1 MKPGLFAAAVIATFV
16 VGFAVGRVSAPVP
29 PSPSPPLG
37 TGGPVFV
44 PPSGVPPLGGPSPAA
59 GRLEGT
65 VAEVIQVPNYTY
77 LRLQTAS
84 GDTWAAVSTTES
96 VRQGQQVRLAT
107 ATEMTGFTSKTLGR
121 TFDSIWFG
129 ELEGAMGAAPRGTP
143 EGLPPGHPPMGA
155 PAPVT
160 SAAGALAAVEQAGT
174 ALSLRVVDVFTER
187 AALNGKKVRVVGQA
201 AKVTAVQG
209 AFYVHL
215 KDGSGT
221 AGKDDDLTVITSTE
235 VKADAKVT
243 VEGRV
248 ALDKDVGMGTPYP
261 VVVENATVVGN

>member
-1 MKPGLFAAAVIATFV
+1 MGPSGAAA
-16 VGFAVGRVSAPVP
+16 
-29 PSPSPPLG
+29 
-37 TGGPVFV
+37 
-44 PPSGVPPLGGPSPAA
+44 SG
-59 GRLEGT
+59 LEGT
-65 VAEVIQVPNYTY
+65 VAEVIQVPSYTY

-84 GDTWAAVSTTES
+84 GEAWAAVGSTQA

-121 TFDSIWFG
+121 TFEHIWFG
-129 ELEGAMGAAPRGTP
+129 ELEGAAPSGAP

-155 PAPVT
+155 PGSGA
-160 SAAGALAAVEQAGT
+160 SAAGALAAVEQAGD
-174 ALSLRVVDVFTER
+174 ALSLRVTDVFSER
-187 AALNGKKVRVVGQA
+187 AALNGKKVRVAGVA
-201 AKVTAVQG
+201 SKVTAVQG

-221 AGKDDDLTVITSTE
+221 TGKDDDLTVITSTE